1 MSNPTNEKAPLAG
14 GAFSESQTKSVQ
26 HNFSGGNDD
35 AQPSDWMQW
44 RARVQTVQ
52 QAPIQPPVL
61 KLLLLNLAV
70 HSNAKSGLAW
80 PSLATLAHE
89 CSVSHSHAKRTV
101 KAAKDAGLISVAQSS
116 TGGGRNSTV
125 RYRLELEA
133 IARGFTDE
141 PGSTMNPV
149 HLGTL
154 RGFTHEPPPGSSMN
168 PNRGRKTGEEN
179 PASPGGPFGG
189 PASPA
194 PEDRSLEEA
203 QRWLA

>member
-1 MSNPTNEKAPLAG
+1 MTKARNENAPAATEANSTN
-14 GAFSESQTKSVQ
+14 QKSLYKNISVTE
-26 HNFSGGNDD
+26 DD
-35 AQPSDWMQW
+35 AQPSDWVKW

-52 QAPIQPPVL
+52 QAAIQPPVL
-61 KLLLLNLAV
+61 KLLLLNLAI
-70 HSNAKSGLAW
+70 HSNAKTGLAW

-101 KAAKDAGLISVAQSS
+101 KTAKDAGLINIAQSS
-116 TGGGRNSTV
+116 NGGGRNSTV
-125 RYRLELEA
+125 RYRLDLDA

-141 PGSTMNPV
+141 PGSPMNPV
-149 HLGTL
+149 HLDTL
-154 RGFTHEPPPGSSMN
+154 RGFIHEPPPGSSMN
-168 PNRGRKTGEEN
+168 PNKGRKTGEEN

-194 PEDRSLEEA
+194 PVDRSLEEA